1 MSRGLC
7 ACGCG
12 KSLSGFRKNTKF
24 WKNWSTGEDHKKD
37 YYNNLHKIAYR
48 IGSGKIDIPPP
59 RPKPDLDAKFE
70 RFMRDNVNIH
80 WTMWIIV
87 SEFIF
92 AFGHYPTFRG
102 IIEILRAGGTKINNN
117 LQRPL
122 KAAFLDKYPEYRG
135 IIK

>member
-24 WKNWSTGEDHKKD
+24 WKDWSTGEDHKKD

-70 RFMRDNVNIH
+70 RFMRDHDKIH
-80 WTMWIIV
+80 FQLKKQIDFYV
-87 SEFIF
+87 LYFS
-92 AFGHYPTFRG
+92 HNPTFRG